1 MSKQCVWRWLVFR
14 SSLYSWI
21 KRWKIWKR
29 LIAVAIV
36 AFCIK
41 QTTETNGKI
50 YLVGNVFF
58 VVVVLLLPLASSV
71 AFNFVCLTGTNNIYL
86 YIIMLHKT
94 RHTRAGKQ
102 DTGGQQ
108 VHRDQQEKLIS
119 KLSKNT
125 KNRKTD
131 WKKKIIN
138 GNTRTH
144 NTTIITTH
152 TQSYI
157 TSQHNT
163 TNTTLQLVFFWT
175 YSFKLHAVHEPMFTY
190 HSTSNRFGFC
200 TCHIR
205 NTPIPD

>member
-1 MSKQCVWRWLVFR
+1 ML
-14 SSLYSWI
+14 
-21 KRWKIWKR
+21 
-29 LIAVAIV
+29 
-36 AFCIK
+36 
-41 QTTETNGKI
+41 
-50 YLVGNVFF
+50 
-58 VVVVLLLPLASSV
+58 
-71 AFNFVCLTGTNNIYL
+71 
-86 YIIMLHKT
+86 LHKT

-131 WKKKIIN
+131 FKKNKIN

-163 TNTTLQLVFFWT
+163 TNTTHTQHNLTAGIFLNLQLQAACRTWAHVHISFDLVFALVVYATPPYLTNILGEQIFFFFCNKFDLYKFDFWAFHVDQIKDGVGLLLVIT
-175 YSFKLHAVHEPMFTY
+175 SFHGGPLSADDSLRLTQ
-190 HSTSNRFGFC
+190 
-200 TCHIR
+200 
-205 NTPIPD
+205 